1 MRSERIEYL
10 IAGAGIVGMALAL
23 RLIERNPGSRIV
35 VIDKESEVAKHASG
49 RNSGVLHSG
58 IYYVAESLKAKFTM
72 AGNRALREFCAQRG
86 IRVNQCGKL
95 IVATNAAELE
105 KLFELEK
112 RGKANGATVEL
123 LSASDAERI
132 DPNVRTYQHALWSPL
147 TATVSPSEVALAFKA
162 ELEKRGVA
170 VQLNERFLAYRE
182 GEVLTSL
189 RSYRVDRFINAAGL
203 GADRIARECGFGKEY
218 TIIPFK
224 GIYLKYDK
232 NETDIR
238 TNIYPVPD
246 LKKPFLEVHF
256 TKTVDG
262 HIKIGPTAIPAL
274 WRENYR
280 GLSGFN
286 LLEMLGI
293 LSWEAKLFLWNS
305 FGFRD
310 LAFTELRKYDRRF
323 LIRSAA
329 KLVKHLDPQGF
340 GEFTTPGIRA
350 QLLNRSS
357 NLLVQDFVVQAD
369 RHSVHILNA
378 VSPGFTCSL
387 PFAEY
392 VIDKYL

>member
-1 MRSERIEYL
+1 
-10 IAGAGIVGMALAL
+10 MALAL